1 MTTNTMVH
9 QLRALAH
16 LTRTEGQIA
25 RVRVAQA
32 RTEAVR
38 RELRQNA
45 GNADRRT
52 RRIEAALGELNAV
65 PDVVTPALG
74 RVLALVKSAAEQV
87 QPIDEALL
95 GDLALEHQLRDRA
108 RYLKVLA
115 TRDNRPGVETLADE
129 LTDAHEATA
138 DWLTTVLAEEALG
151 GPAALQPTPLQ
162 RVAAGVSRAVS
173 GPARFAVERV
183 NRAAHTVSRAGGQA
197 RDAAVDTVDDLRD
210 GAVRTGEAVR
220 TRAGE
225 AADTAARVGRDVAD
239 VATTGRDAAL
249 QRTEQVAG
257 RDGADRTAD
266 ATHEARRDL
275 GALTA
280 SELPVTGYDEMN
292 AQDAI
297 AAIRDLNTAEDITT
311 MIAYEK
317 SHKDRAGVTSA
328 AQSRYAAVAKD
339 AAGVS

>member
-1 MTTNTMVH
+1 MTTNTLVH

-16 LTRTEGQIA
+16 LTQTEAQIA

-32 RTEAVR
+32 RTDAVR

-74 RVLALVKSAAEQV
+74 RVVALAKTAADQV

-95 GDLALEHQLRDRA
+95 GDLTLEHQLRDRA

-115 TRDNRPGVETLADE
+115 KRAKRPGIEKLADE
-129 LTDAHEATA
+129 LVDAHGATV
-138 DWLTTVLAEEALG
+138 DWLNTVLAEEALG

-162 RVAAGVSRAVS
+162 RVATGVSRAVS
-173 GPARFAVERV
+173 GPARFAVEQL
-183 NRAAHTVSRAGGQA
+183 NRAASTISRTGAQA
-197 RDAAVDTVDDLRD
+197 RDAAADTAADLRD
-210 GAVRTGEAVR
+210 RAVRTGESARV
-220 TRAGE
+220 RAG
-225 AADTAARVGRDVAD
+225 AAAETAARVGRDVAE

-249 QRTEQVAG
+249 ERTEQVA
-257 RDGADRTAD
+257 RREGATGTAE

-275 GALTA
+275 GALEA
-280 SELPVTGYDEMN
+280 SELPVKNYEEMN

-297 AAIRDLNTAEDITT
+297 AAIRDLAEADDITT
-311 MIAYEK
+311 MIAFEE
-317 SHKDRAGVTSA
+317 SHKDRSGVVSA
-328 AQSRYAAVAKD
+328 AQTRFAAVAKD
-339 AAGVS
+339 AAGVR